1 MKLTKKSFTD
11 YGNCA
16 ESQPFIDY
24 LFGEKQE
31 IDGEELFRLAIEA
44 VDKPPFSLTKEKMQK
59 YLFDPQNYFADHELL
74 NQFLNIVN
82 SEMVRYSK
90 NIKDSKFIFY
100 SDGLENCHY
109 CYDSKNSK
117 NMIMSSATD
126 SDGYMIANK
135 PVTKAEFDNAAAHIA
150 AERKRLKKDFDIFEV
165 MTESGF
171 PVSAE
176 DVLNKAAR
184 EFFLKRAGR
193 KRA

>member
-1 MKLTKKSFTD
+1 MKITKQHFAD

-24 LFGEKQE
+24 LFGDKDEM
-31 IDGEELFRLAIEA
+31 DGVELFGLAIA
-44 VDKPPFSLTKEKMQK
+44 AAHKPPFNMTLEKMQK
-59 YLFDPQNYFADHELL
+59 YLYDPQNYFGDHELF

-90 NIKDSKFIFY
+90 NVKDSKFIFN

-117 NMIMSSATD
+117 NMLMSSQTD

-135 PVTKAEFDNAAAHIA
+135 PVTQEEFNDTVGRIEEA
-150 AERKRLKKDFDIFEV
+150 RLKQGQGFDIFGTLMELGYEV
-165 MTESGF
+165 FDT
-171 PVSAE
+171 

-184 EFFLKRAGR
+184 EFFLRIR
-193 KRA
+193 REP